1 MKAMIVAAAFAIGLA
16 ALGPARADECDKVI
30 ENVDDEMTIASL
42 AYALRVEELSKKPPQ
57 NDAQRTSFLNKLCN
71 AGGEILGVQRGVRA
85 LSAEC
90 LKGADRRKKLG
101 TLDDSIKKLEATL
114 KETCG

>member
-1 MKAMIVAAAFAIGLA
+1 MKAFTLAAAFAIGLA
-16 ALGPARADECDKVI
+16 ALSPARADCDKVI

-42 AYALRVEELSKKPPQ
+42 AYALRVEELSKKPPGT
-57 NDAQRTSFLNKLCN
+57 DAERATFINKLCLF
-71 AGGEILGVQRGVRA
+71 GGEILGVQKGVRA

-101 TLDDSIKKLEATL
+101 TLDDSIKNLEATL
-114 KETCG
+114 KDTCG